1 MEKFYKVLLIEDNPD
16 HALIIQH
23 LLANIKGFLLD
34 LEKADSLSAGLEC
47 LSKGKIDVVLLDL
60 SLPDSRGVDT
70 FVRLHAQVPDVP
82 VIVLTALSGIIALGL
97 GDVLYMTSFKEV
109 GVSRTVSIVA
119 TYPMFSLALEFLTG
133 RGDVPLIA
141 IAGTL
146 LIFSGIWLLTRS
158 GESVKDSIPSEN
170 IRKGLIAAL
179 GVAFLYS
186 ISMLLVDEAL
196 ESLSTSGIESA
207 FAVNALR
214 TASGGAFLLITSPIM
229 DRTFEFLRMK
239 RGFIGLFLLGS
250 LIAYGVGWY
259 LLTWGF
265 LLAPTSSVVPL
276 SSTTP
281 LFAAVLAVVI
291 LREPLKARGTLGILL
306 IVIGIMLI
314 VVG

>member
-1 MEKFYKVLLIEDNPD
+1 MIGELAALCAPVCFAIAAIIYRNPLIETKAASASIIRFSSTGFVLLTTLVLVWGTAP
-16 HALIIQH
+16 
-23 LLANIKGFLLD
+23 LLGLSMYVILLT
-34 LEKADSLSAGLEC
+34 S
-47 LSKGKIDVVLLDL
+47 
-60 SLPDSRGVDT
+60 
-70 FVRLHAQVPDVP
+70 
-82 VIVLTALSGIIALGL
+82 LSGIIALGL

-119 TYPMFSLALEFLTG
+119 TYPMFSLVLEFLTG
-133 RGDVPLIA
+133 RGDVPIIA
-141 IAGTL
+141 IAGAL
-146 LIFSGIWLLTRS
+146 LIFMGIWFLTRS
-158 GESVKDSIPSEN
+158 GDSEQKSIPTEN
-170 IRKGLIAAL
+170 IRRGLIAAL

-186 ISMLLVDEAL
+186 IAMLLVDEAL
-196 ESLSTSGIESA
+196 DSLSSSGIESA

-214 TASGGAFLLITSPIM
+214 TASGGAFLLITSPII
-229 DRTFEFLRMK
+229 DKKFEFLKMK

-281 LFAAVLAVVI
+281 LFAAVLAVLI

-306 IVIGIMLI
+306 IVMGIMLI